1 MASATSN
8 LRGIAAM
15 LFATASFV
23 VCDSFMKLVTEAL
36 PPFEVL
42 FLRGIA
48 ATICCGTLILA
59 LGHGRS
65 VGRCFN
71 KGALLRGSFETA
83 SVLCYVVALASM
95 PIADVIAIIQTAPLV
110 LILLVALVWREAAGA
125 WRIAFIAI
133 GFAGALLVA
142 QPTADG
148 LSAAALLAFA
158 SAFGVALRDVVGRG
172 IPSTIP
178 ALVVTFATVVIVM
191 IGAGIMM
198 VLTDEFV
205 VPSLKHAL
213 YLVAAGLLVT
223 IGHFGIFMA
232 YRLGAPGVIAPFFY
246 SFAVWAVVA
255 GALVFHE
262 LPNPIAFLGIAAIV
276 ASGLGIIL
284 LDRRL
289 PRTAVPAVQE

>member
-1 MASATSN
+1 MASAPSN

-36 PPFEVL
+36 LPFEVL
-42 FLRGIA
+42 FLRGVA
-48 ATICCGTLILA
+48 ATIFCGTLLLA

-65 VGRCFN
+65 VG
-71 KGALLRGSFETA
+71 KGFDKGSLLRAFFETV
-83 SVLCYVVALASM
+83 SVLCYMIALASM
-95 PIADVIAIIQTAPLV
+95 PIADVIAIVQTAPLV
-110 LILLVALVWREAAGA
+110 LILLVALVWREPVGA
-125 WRIAFIAI
+125 RRIAFIAI

-148 LSAAALLAFA
+148 LSSAAWLAFA
-158 SAFGVALRDVVGRG
+158 SAFGVALRDLVGRG

-191 IGAGIMM
+191 IGSGVMM
-198 VLTDEFV
+198 VLTDDFV
-205 VPSLKHAL
+205 VPSPKHAL
-213 YLVAAGLLVT
+213 YLLAAGLFVT

-246 SFAVWAVVA
+246 SFAVWAVIA
-255 GALVFHE
+255 GVLVFHE

-289 PRTAVPAVQE
+289 SRTPAPAVQE

>member
-23 VCDSFMKLVTEAL
+23 ICDSFMKLVTEAL

-48 ATICCGTLILA
+48 GTIFCGTLILA

-65 VGRCFN
+65 VARSFN
-71 KGALLRGSFETA
+71 KGALLRAAFETA
-83 SVLCYVVALASM
+83 SVLCYVVALTSM
-95 PIADVIAIIQTAPLV
+95 PIADVIAIVQTAPLV
-110 LILLVALVWREAAGA
+110 LILLVALVWREAVGA
-125 WRIAFIAI
+125 RRIAFIAI

-148 LSAAALLAFA
+148 LSSAALLAFA
-158 SAFGVALRDVVGRG
+158 SAFGVALRDLVGRG
-172 IPSTIP
+172 IPSTVP
-178 ALVVTFATVVIVM
+178 GLVVTFSTVVIVM
-191 IGAGIMM
+191 IGAGNMM
-198 VLTDEFV
+198 VLVDDFV
-205 VPSLKHAL
+205 MPSAKHAL
-213 YLVAAGLLVT
+213 YLAAAGLFVT
-223 IGHFGIFMA
+223 IGHFAIFMA
-232 YRLGAPGVIAPFFY
+232 YRLGTPGAIAPFFY
-246 SFAVWAVVA
+246 SFAIWAVVA
-255 GALVFHE
+255 GVVVFHQ
-262 LPNPIAFLGIAAIV
+262 LPNPIAILGIAAIV

-289 PRTAVPAVQE
+289 PRTPASAR

>member
-1 MASATSN
+1 MTSAPSN

-23 VCDSFMKLVTEAL
+23 ACDSFMKLVTEAL

-48 ATICCGTLILA
+48 ATICCGMLILA
-59 LGHGRS
+59 LGQARL

-71 KGALLRGSFETA
+71 KGALLRAAFETA

-110 LILLVALVWREAAGA
+110 LILLVALVWREAVGA
-125 WRIAFIAI
+125 RRIAFIAI

-148 LSAAALLAFA
+148 LSSAALLAFA

-172 IPSTIP
+172 IPTTIP
-178 ALVVTFATVVIVM
+178 ALTFSTVVIVM
-191 IGAGIMM
+191 IGAGVMM
-198 VLTDEFV
+198 LLTDEFV
-205 VPSLKHAL
+205 MPSPRHAL
-213 YLVAAGLLVT
+213 YLLAAGVLVT
-223 IGHFGIFMA
+223 MGHFGIFMA

-246 SFAVWAVVA
+246 SFAIWAVIA
-255 GALVFHE
+255 GVVVFHA
-262 LPNPIAFLGIAAIV
+262 LPNPIALLGIAAIV
-276 ASGLGIIL
+276 ASGLGIVL
-284 LDRRL
+284 FDRRIS
-289 PRTAVPAVQE
+289 RVPAPAAQE